1 MKKNNNQ
8 KKKEKQL
15 FTKIKKKLS
24 NLNLEKAKFNTLELI
39 LIFIMALIFG
49 LLIGEMVFSNGSSS
63 TSLTRKNNSNLEEI
77 TNVYNTLLDEY
88 INEIN
93 EEELKESA
101 IKGMLNL
108 LGDSHSLY
116 YDQEASAEFQ
126 EELTGTFYGI
136 GAEVYQ
142 EEGGLITVYN
152 VFENTPASKAGLQKG
167 DEYLKINGEDVTKK
181 TASEVADIIKG
192 TAGKKLVLTIRR
204 DNQEKEIKV
213 TTAKIEIPSV
223 ISKIITRDNTQ
234 IGYLAISVFAE
245 NTDEQFAKH
254 LKQLD
259 SKNINKLIID
269 LRSNNGGELET
280 VVNIASN
287 FLNKDDVIVQT
298 DLKGKI
304 EKKYSLKNNSK
315 KYEIAV
321 LINGG
326 TASGAE
332 VLAAAL
338 NESYNADLIGV
349 TTYGKGTVQKTK
361 TLASGDMIKYTIET
375 WKTGKGKT
383 IEGAGIK
390 PTIEVKLSDN
400 YYQTLKEEDD
410 NQLQTAITTI
420 LKK

>member
-1 MKKNNNQ
+1 MKKKILN
-8 KKKEKQL
+8 KKENKL
-15 FTKIKKKLS
+15 FTNLKNKLS
-24 NLNLEKAKFNTLELI
+24 KINLEKAKFNTLELI

-49 LLIGEMVFSNGSSS
+49 LLIGEMIFSNGSGS
-63 TSLTRKNNSNLEEI
+63 TSLTRRNNTNIEEI

-93 EEELKESA
+93 EEDLKEAA

-108 LGDSHSLY
+108 LGDDHSLY
-116 YDQEASAEFQ
+116 YNKEESAEFQ

-142 EEGGLITVYN
+142 EEDSLITVYN
-152 VFENTPASKAGLQKG
+152 VFENTPASKAGLKKG
-167 DEYLKINGEDVTKK
+167 DKYLKINGEDVTNK

-192 TAGKKLVLTIRR
+192 KEGEKLVLTIRR
-204 DNQEKEIKV
+204 NNQEKKV
-213 TTAKIEIPSV
+213 KLTTAKIEIPSV
-223 ISKIITRDNTQ
+223 TSKIITRNKEQ
-234 IGYLAISVFAE
+234 IGYLAISIFAQ
-245 NTDEQFAKH
+245 NTDEQFEKK
-254 LKQLD
+254 LQELE
-259 SKNINKLIID
+259 SKNIDKLIID

-280 VVNIASN
+280 VINIASN
-287 FLNKDDVIVQT
+287 FLNKDDIIVQT

-315 KYEIAV
+315 KYQIAV

-326 TASGAE
+326 SASGAE

-338 NESYNADLIGV
+338 NESYGADLIGT

-375 WKTGKGKT
+375 WKTGKGKE
-383 IEGAGIK
+383 IEGSGVK
-390 PTIEVKLSDN
+390 PTIEVELSDR
-400 YYQTLKEEDD
+400 YYQTLEEKDD

-420 LKK
+420 LNK